1 MDIYFD
7 MKKIIKIT
15 ESDLQMIV
23 KQVLKEQSKGKPITA
38 PAATLTPN
46 QPQQQSSLQPTMN
59 TDAGR
64 KLSTYSVSSSLLPC
78 VPAAFKLSIQNF
90 LGKNYDKTFL
100 KAVLGIIG
108 RESDFGESKRFKF
121 TSPLKS
127 LWAALG
133 GQTSVGYAQIKP
145 ETAEKYGIKMEDLE
159 LASGSVDA
167 AYKIIQDNYNLALKN
182 GYTTQPSVNLKDGTG
197 NSALDLAIAA
207 YNLGASKITKYC
219 ETSDPNIKKPCSKA
233 GQTIVEQKMGQQTP
247 PKVKSIVVTNRHVPN
262 YLPNFKTKRW
272 DGVSISSHGYI
283 SEVAKRMK
291 GYTCF

>member
-1 MDIYFD
+1 

-15 ESDLQMIV
+15 ESDLEMIV
-23 KQVLKEQSKGKPITA
+23 KQVLKEQSKGKPTTA
-38 PAATLTPN
+38 AAATLTPS
-46 QPQQQSSLQPTMN
+46 QPQQSSLQPTTN
-59 TDAGR
+59 ASSGTYDSR
-64 KLSTYSVSSSLLPC
+64 PTKTISSTLLPC
-78 VPAAFKLSIQNF
+78 VPAAFRLSIQNF
-90 LGKNYDKTFL
+90 IRKYDKTFL
-100 KAVLGIIG
+100 KVALGIIG
-108 RESDFGESKRFKF
+108 RESDFGESNRFKF

-159 LASGSVDA
+159 LASGSIEA
-167 AYKIIQDNYNLALKN
+167 AYKIVQDNYNLALKN

-247 PKVKSIVVTNRHVPN
+247 KPDGKLITVTNKHVPN
-262 YLPNFKTKRW
+262 YIPNFKTKRW

>member
-1 MDIYFD
+1 MT
-7 MKKIIKIT
+7 KIIRLT
-15 ESDLQMIV
+15 ESDLEMIV

-38 PAATLTPN
+38 PAATLTPS

-59 TDAGR
+59 IDAG
-64 KLSTYSVSSSLLPC
+64 KKPSTYSVSSSLLPC

-159 LASGSVDA
+159 LASGSVEA
-167 AYKIIQDNYNLALKN
+167 AYKILQDNYNLALKN

-262 YLPNFKTKRW
+262 YIPNFKTKRW

>member
-1 MDIYFD
+1 MT
-7 MKKIIKIT
+7 KIIRLT
-15 ESDLQMIV
+15 ESDLEMIV

-38 PAATLTPN
+38 PAATLTPS

-159 LASGSVDA
+159 LASGSVEA
-167 AYKIIQDNYNLALKN
+167 AYKILQDNYNLALKN

-262 YLPNFKTKRW
+262 YIPNFKTERW

>member
-1 MDIYFD
+1 
-7 MKKIIKIT
+7 
-15 ESDLQMIV
+15 
-23 KQVLKEQSKGKPITA
+23 
-38 PAATLTPN
+38 
-46 QPQQQSSLQPTMN
+46 MN

-159 LASGSVDA
+159 LASGSVEA
-167 AYKIIQDNYNLALKN
+167 AYKILQDNYNLALKN

-262 YLPNFKTKRW
+262 YIPNFKTERW

-291 GYTCF
+291 EYTCF

>member
-7 MKKIIKIT
+7 MAKIIRLT
-15 ESDLQMIV
+15 ESDLEKIV
-23 KQVLKEQSKGKPITA
+23 KRVINEQTSISTNVQSGTYDSKP
-38 PAATLTPN
+38 
-46 QPQQQSSLQPTMN
+46 PT
-59 TDAGR
+59 T
-64 KLSTYSVSSSLLPC
+64 VSSTLLPC

-90 LGKNYDKTFL
+90 IGKNYDKTFL
-100 KAVLGIIG
+100 KSALGIIG

-145 ETAEKYGIKMEDLE
+145 GTAEKYGIKMEDLE
-159 LASGSVDA
+159 LASGSVEA
-167 AYKIIQDNYNLALKN
+167 AYKIVQENYNIALKN

-197 NSALDLAIAA
+197 NAALDLAIAA

-262 YLPNFKTKRW
+262 YIPNFKTERW

>member
-1 MDIYFD
+1 MT
-7 MKKIIKIT
+7 KIIRLT
-15 ESDLQMIV
+15 ESDLEMIV

-38 PAATLTPN
+38 PAATLTPS

-59 TDAGR
+59 IDAG
-64 KLSTYSVSSSLLPC
+64 KKPSTYSVSSSLLPC

-100 KAVLGIIG
+100 KSALGIIG

-145 ETAEKYGIKMEDLE
+145 ETAEKYGLKMEDLE
-159 LASGSVDA
+159 MASGSVDA
-167 AYKIIQDNYNLALKN
+167 AYKIVRDNYSLALKN

-262 YLPNFKTKRW
+262 YIPNFKTERW

-291 GYTCF
+291 EYTCF

>member
-1 MDIYFD
+1 

-15 ESDLQMIV
+15 ESDLEMIV
-23 KQVLKEQSKGKPITA
+23 KRVLKEQSKGKPITA
-38 PAATLTPN
+38 PAATLTPS
-46 QPQQQSSLQPTMN
+46 QPQQSSLQPTMN

-100 KAVLGIIG
+100 KSVLGIIG

-159 LASGSVDA
+159 LASGSVEA
-167 AYKIIQDNYNLALKN
+167 AYKIVQDNYNLALKN

-262 YLPNFKTKRW
+262 YIPNFKTKRW

>member
-1 MDIYFD
+1 MT
-7 MKKIIKIT
+7 KIIRLT
-15 ESDLQMIV
+15 ESDLEMIV

-38 PAATLTPN
+38 PAATLTPS

-159 LASGSVDA
+159 LASGSVEA
-167 AYKIIQDNYNLALKN
+167 AYKILQDNYNLALKN

-262 YLPNFKTKRW
+262 YIPNFKTERW

-291 GYTCF
+291 EYTCF

>member
-1 MDIYFD
+1 MT
-7 MKKIIKIT
+7 KIIRLT
-15 ESDLQMIV
+15 ESDLEMIV

-38 PAATLTPN
+38 PAATLTPS

-159 LASGSVDA
+159 LASGSVEA
-167 AYKIIQDNYNLALKN
+167 AYKILQDNYNLALKN

-262 YLPNFKTKRW
+262 YIPNFKTKRR

-291 GYTCF
+291 EYTCF

>member
-1 MDIYFD
+1 
-7 MKKIIKIT
+7 
-15 ESDLQMIV
+15 
-23 KQVLKEQSKGKPITA
+23 LKEQSKGKPITA
-38 PAATLTPN
+38 PAATLTPS

-159 LASGSVDA
+159 LASGSVEA
-167 AYKIIQDNYNLALKN
+167 AYKILQDNYNLALKN

-262 YLPNFKTKRW
+262 YIPNFKTERW

-291 GYTCF
+291 EYTCF

>member
-1 MDIYFD
+1 
-7 MKKIIKIT
+7 MKKIIKIK
-15 ESDLQMIV
+15 ESDLEMIV
-23 KQVLKEQSKGKPITA
+23 KRVLKEQSKGKPITA
-38 PAATLTPN
+38 PAATLTPS
-46 QPQQQSSLQPTMN
+46 QPQQSSLQPTMN
-59 TDAGR
+59 IDAG
-64 KLSTYSVSSSLLPC
+64 KKPSTYSVNSSLLPC
-78 VPAAFKLSIQNF
+78 VPSAFKLSIQNF

-100 KAVLGIIG
+100 KSALGIIG

-145 ETAEKYGIKMEDLE
+145 ETAEKYGLKMEDLE
-159 LASGSVDA
+159 MASGSVDA
-167 AYKIIQDNYNLALKN
+167 AYKIVRDNYNLALKN

-262 YLPNFKTKRW
+262 YIPNFKTERW

>member
-1 MDIYFD
+1 
-7 MKKIIKIT
+7 
-15 ESDLQMIV
+15 
-23 KQVLKEQSKGKPITA
+23 
-38 PAATLTPN
+38 
-46 QPQQQSSLQPTMN
+46 MN

-159 LASGSVDA
+159 LASGSVEA
-167 AYKIIQDNYNLALKN
+167 AYKILQDNYNLALKN

-197 NSALDLAIAA
+197 NSALDIAIAA
-207 YNLGASKITKYC
+207 YNLGASKITRYC
-219 ETSDPNIKKPCSKA
+219 KTSNPKINRPCSLA
-233 GQTIVEQKMGQQTP
+233 GKTIKEQDGSIELAMNRKNQQQL
-247 PKVKSIVVTNRHVPN
+247 KQSDDIGKSITVTNQYVPN
-262 YLPNFKTKRW
+262 YIPNFKTERW
-272 DGVSISSHGYI
+272 DGVKISSHGYI
-283 SEVAKRMK
+283 SEVAQRIKT
-291 GYTCF
+291 YTCF